1 MKAWVIAELTLREAA
16 RRRVLWAALL
26 LGLAFLALYGLGL
39 QLMLNGPGAQ
49 ATALERREGTNA
61 LLMVGLYA
69 VDFLMVMMIVLTSV
83 DTLPGEIS
91 TGVIQSLAVKPLK
104 RWEVVVG
111 KWLGFAAMLTVYV
124 LLMAGGVLVLTYIL
138 SGYTA
143 HRILAGL
150 ALMWMEGLLLLSM
163 TVMWGTRFSAL
174 TTGVLTFGFHGLAFI
189 GGWIEEFGALAHSQ
203 AAVKLGVLT
212 SLIMPSEVLW
222 RRAAVEMQSPL
233 VNAIGASPF
242 SNASVTSA
250 TMIVYAGLYLVTV
263 FSLAVRLFGRKD
275 L

>member
-1 MKAWVIAELTLREAA
+1 MKAWVIGELTLREAA

-39 QLMLNGPGAQ
+39 HLMLDGPGAQ

-69 VDFLMVMMIVLTSV
+69 VDFLLVMMIVLTSV
-83 DTLPGEIS
+83 DTLSGEIS

-111 KWLGFAAMLTVYV
+111 KWLAFAAMLTVYV
-124 LLMAGGVLVLTYIL
+124 LLMAGGVVVLTYIL
-138 SGYTA
+138 AGYTA

-150 ALMWMEGLLLLSM
+150 ALMWLEGLLLLSM
-163 TVMWGTRFSAL
+163 TLMWGTQFSAL
-174 TTGVLTFGFHGLAFI
+174 ATGVLTFGFHGLAFI

-212 SLIMPSEVLW
+212 SLMMPSEVLW

-242 SNASVTSA
+242 SNASVPSA
-250 TMIVYAGLYLVTV
+250 TMIIYAGLYLVTV
-263 FSLAVRLFGRKD
+263 FSLAVRLFARRD